1 MNRKREKLQQT
12 TTRPRGGSVPLW
24 ARAVQAGFS
33 MTEMVITV
41 SVIGVIATILIPA
54 MTGVVV
60 GSQEALA
67 NQKLEVL
74 NQGLDS
80 YADELTV
87 VLDLQ
92 YRNPDANR
100 APTGAPFVIPEY
112 RPSPSSSTADYRIMW
127 TGYRFKLIRPGQSG
141 TGIKVAFDGSDIG
154 TPFVFPPN
162 YSSSGR

>member
-1 MNRKREKLQQT
+1 M
-12 TTRPRGGSVPLW
+12 PLW

-54 MTGVVV
+54 MTGVVL
-60 GSQEALA
+60 GSQEAIA
-67 NQKLEVL
+67 NQKLEML

-80 YADELTV
+80 YAHSVQEYSFAPINSSATDELTV

-92 YRNPDANR
+92 YRNPNANR
-100 APTGAPFVIPEY
+100 APTGAPFVVPEY
-112 RPSPSSSTADYRIMW
+112 RPSPSSSTADYRMMW